1 MSAILDV
8 VKPDLSHFV
17 KNGKLDADS
26 AFDDYLC
33 SLQLFI
39 FPAIK
44 MLDNSNCDSCQ
55 SALDFLEALDAGA
68 VSMEMELKKYRKTVK
83 AVKAA

>member
-17 KNGKLDADS
+17 TNGKFDAER

-33 SLQLFI
+33 SIQLFI
-39 FPAIK
+39 FPAMK
-44 MLDNSNCDSCQ
+44 MLEHSNCDSCQ
-55 SALDFLEALDAGA
+55 SALAFLEALNAGA
-68 VSMEMELKKYRKTVK
+68 VSMEEELIRIRSD
-83 AVKAA
+83 KAA